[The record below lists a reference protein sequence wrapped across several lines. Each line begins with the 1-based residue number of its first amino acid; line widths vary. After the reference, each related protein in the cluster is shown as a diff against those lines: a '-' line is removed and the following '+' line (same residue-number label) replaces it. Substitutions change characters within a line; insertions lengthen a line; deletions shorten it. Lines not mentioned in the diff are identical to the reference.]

1 MQFMCVYVYLTV
13 DTCCGFFFTVV
24 EEPFTAF
31 KEVNDSRSVHFTV
44 TYGTSSPSSYKEFL
58 SENALVDDIEPDLIG
73 EDLSSYNISAVNPSP
88 LC

>member
-13 DTCCGFFFTVV
+13 DTCCGFFTVV
-24 EEPFTAF
+24 EESFTAF

-44 TYGTSSPSSYKEFL
+44 TYGTSPLSSYKEFL
-58 SENALVDDIEPDLIG
+58 SENALAEPDLIG
-73 EDLSSYNISAVNPSP
+73 EDLSSYDISAVNPSP